1 MPDYT
6 LEKMLRNVQK
16 PGRYVGGERN
26 AVIKNKEDVKLRF
39 AFCFPDTYEVGMSH
53 LGMKILYYIKN
64 NEPDIWCE
72 RAFAPWLDMRD
83 QLKKYDRPLFA
94 LESGDPLSEFDIVGF
109 TLQYEMSYTNV
120 LYMLDLAKIPL
131 LSKERDE
138 RYPLIV
144 AGGPCVCNPEPMA
157 DFIDLF
163 IIGEGETVNL
173 ELCRL
178 AIVAKEKDWT
188 RHKMLTEASKIKGI
202 YVPSLYEICYNS
214 DDTIKSM
221 DAIGDAPNSVSK
233 RIVSDFDAA
242 AYPSYFPVPMIE
254 TVHDRASIEVL
265 RGCVRGCRFC
275 QAGFI
280 YRPFRT
286 KSAETLDRQ
295 AKALCDSTGYDE
307 LSLISLSTS
316 DHPEIE
322 PLMDRLLDWT
332 EKEKIN
338 LSLPSLRIDTL
349 SSELVEKI
357 ARVRKSGLTFA
368 PEAGTQRLRDVI
380 NKNIDEAEI
389 MHGCAAAFEAGYT
402 SVKLYFMMGLPTE
415 TDEDI
420 IGIAEL
426 ARRIVDLYYS
436 MPNKPRG
443 KSVNVSVSCAC
454 FIPKPFTPFQFFPQ
468 DTIEEF
474 NRKQKLLLIRHKRQI
489 NL

>member
-1 MPDYT
+1 
-6 LEKMLRNVQK
+6 K
-16 PGRYVGGERN
+16 
-26 AVIKNKEDVKLRF
+26 
-39 AFCFPDTYEVGMSH
+39 
-53 LGMKILYYIKN
+53 
-64 NEPDIWCE
+64 
-72 RAFAPWLDMRD
+72 
-83 QLKKYDRPLFA
+83 
-94 LESGDPLSEFDIVGF
+94 
-109 TLQYEMSYTNV
+109 
-120 LYMLDLAKIPL
+120 
-131 LSKERDE
+131 
-138 RYPLIV
+138 
-144 AGGPCVCNPEPMA
+144 
-157 DFIDLF
+157 
-163 IIGEGETVNL
+163 
-173 ELCRL
+173 
-178 AIVAKEKDWT
+178 AI
-188 RHKMLTEASKIKGI
+188 
-202 YVPSLYEICYNS
+202 
-214 DDTIKSM
+214 
-221 DAIGDAPNSVSK
+221 
-233 RIVSDFDAA
+233 
-242 AYPSYFPVPMIE
+242 
-254 TVHDRASIEVL
+254 
-265 RGCVRGCRFC
+265 
-275 QAGFI
+275 
-280 YRPFRT
+280 
-286 KSAETLDRQ
+286 
-295 AKALCDSTGYDE
+295 CDSTGYDE

-474 NRKQKLLLIRHKRQI
+474 NRKQKLLRDTVSTKKISISWHDASTSLVEAVLARGDRRLGKAILEVYNNGGIFDSWNEGFSFERWMDAFKSLEIDPLFYANRARSFEEINPWDFLDYGIDKKFLIKEYKKATKQQI
-489 NL
+489 TTPKCSEKCSNCGIVKFTGRKCFD